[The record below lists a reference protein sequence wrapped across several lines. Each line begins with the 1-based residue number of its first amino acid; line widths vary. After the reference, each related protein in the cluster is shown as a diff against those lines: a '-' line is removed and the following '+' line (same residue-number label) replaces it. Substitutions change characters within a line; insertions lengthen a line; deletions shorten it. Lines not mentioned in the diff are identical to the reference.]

1 MQRLREWLRVPAI
14 VEGDIEKIIAHAN
27 TIMEKGKDVGMIL
40 REGDRSAISEEQWD
54 ALRAWVLLARTSKIL
69 GPPEMGPY
77 VEVSGPV
84 NL

>member
-14 VEGDIEKIIAHAN
+14 IEGDIEKIIAHAS
-27 TIMEKGKDVGMIL
+27 TTTGKDMGMIL
-40 REGDRSAISEEQWD
+40 REGDRSAISEGQWD

-77 VEVSGPV
+77 VEVSGSV
-84 NL
+84 NF